1 MVKIISFDLDGTIT
15 KSTYAD
21 IVWLE
26 GLPKIY
32 AQEKGIKIQLAIQY
46 LKKEYDKIGENKAEW
61 YDLEYWFNRFNIHY
75 KWKKLLEDYRHAI
88 EIYPEV
94 PSVLRRLFK
103 QFDLIIISNAK
114 REFIEIQLEEI
125 KLREY
130 FTLVFSSISDFNKI
144 KKVSDFYLM
153 ICKKIGINP
162 NEMIHIGDH
171 KEFDYQIPK
180 NIGIKSYYLNRKK
193 TTKEEFMVND
203 LNEFEQIINTQF
215 SATNK

>member
-21 IVWLE
+21 FVWLE

-32 AQEKGIKIQLAIQY
+32 AQEKGIKIQQAIQY

-61 YDLEYWFNRFNIHY
+61 YDLEYWFNRFNIRY

-94 PSVLRRLFK
+94 PSVVRRLFK

-125 KLREY
+125 KLRKY
-130 FTLVFSSISDFNKI
+130 FTLVFSSTSDFNKI
-144 KKVSDFYLM
+144 KKVADFYLM

-171 KEFDYQIPK
+171 KEFDYQIP
-180 NIGIKSYYLNRKK
+180 NNMGIKSFYLNRKK
-193 TTKEEFMVND
+193 TTKGEFMVND

-215 SATNK
+215 SATFK